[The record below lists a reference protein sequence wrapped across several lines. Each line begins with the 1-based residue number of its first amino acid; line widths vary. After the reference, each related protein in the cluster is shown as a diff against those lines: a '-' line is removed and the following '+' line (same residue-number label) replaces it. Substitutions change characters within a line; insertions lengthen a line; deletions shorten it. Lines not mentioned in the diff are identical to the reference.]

1 MGQPGQRTQK
11 NSLIIESDRI
21 SLATC
26 IAVVFTAFFWGYSLL
41 VLLFFLSALI
51 GFHNEFLDLLKNKLD
66 MPNSQLRHF
75 LYFGAAIWLLF
86 FTLLWS
92 WRFYNKKRFGPLT
105 RRKYPR
111 RASDEDMLALQLV
124 SRENYMKL
132 KNAKVITFERNPIR
146 AMKKKRKDERQ

>member
-86 FTLLWS
+86 FLLCS
-92 WRFYNKKRFGPLT
+92 GAGAFTIKKRFGPLT

-132 KNAKVITFERNPIR
+132 KKKCESHYFRKKPDPGDEKEAER
-146 AMKKKRKDERQ
+146 